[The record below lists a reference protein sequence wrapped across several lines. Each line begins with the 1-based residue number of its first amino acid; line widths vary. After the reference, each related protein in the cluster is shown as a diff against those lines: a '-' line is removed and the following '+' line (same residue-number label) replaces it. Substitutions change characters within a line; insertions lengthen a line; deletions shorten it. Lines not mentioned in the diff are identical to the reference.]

1 MKILVCFSLCLCT
14 VYGANVIQKATSLG
28 ANTLVDLIHKAGLT
42 STLANGGPFT
52 VFAPSDQAFA
62 AVPQEILQKLQSD
75 KALLQKV
82 LKYHVVSGMH
92 YADEA
97 NNELIVPSLVP
108 GLNIRVNIYQ
118 GGQVATVEGSKV
130 VLTNQN
136 ASNGVIHVLDRVM
149 YPLPDNT
156 LLQYVASQPN
166 LSQLVYSVI
175 RADLQAE
182 LAGGPFTLF
191 APVDSAF
198 DKLPAGFLSDNFL
211 TLDSS
216 RHGISLKLFT
226 DYSGI
231 TSLKQNGKL
240 ITDTKEKFDALNRQF
255 NQSVFSEPNKITATE
270 FENNQYMQQKTAYPT
285 MPDINITIQGISKLL
300 LNLKSSKAS
309 GPDELTPRLLRE
321 LAHEISP
328 IVCLIYPKL
337 DTGRKSLTDCV
348 LHMFHPSTKRFK
360 V

>member
-1 MKILVCFSLCLCT
+1 MKFLVCFSLCLCT
-14 VYGANVIQKATSLG
+14 VYGSNIIQKATSLG

-42 STLANGGPFT
+42 NTLANGGPFT

-97 NNELIVPSLVP
+97 NNELIIPSLVP

-136 ASNGVIHVLDRVM
+136 ASNGVIHVIDSVM

-211 TLDSS
+211 TLDGSRRLLRFHYVKGTFYSS
-216 RHGISLKLFT
+216 GLKDGMMVPT
-226 DYSGI
+226 VEG
-231 TSLKQNGKL
+231 QNLRIRYTNGHVMVDNARV
-240 ITDTKEKFDALNRQF
+240 IN
-255 NQSVFSEPNKITATE
+255 
-270 FENNQYMQQKTAYPT
+270 
-285 MPDINITIQGISKLL
+285 PDINVANGVIHIIDTFLQPS
-300 LNLKSSKAS
+300 NQTTAS
-309 GPDELTPRLLRE
+309 PHVIG
-321 LAHEISP
+321 
-328 IVCLIYPKL
+328 
-337 DTGRKSLTDCV
+337 
-348 LHMFHPSTKRFK
+348 
-360 V
+360 

>member
-14 VYGANVIQKATSLG
+14 VYGANIIQKATSLG

-42 STLANGGPFT
+42 NTLANGGPFT

-211 TLDSS
+211 TLDGSRRLLRFHYVKGTFYSS
-216 RHGISLKLFT
+216 GLKDGMMVPT
-226 DYSGI
+226 VEG
-231 TSLKQNGKL
+231 QNLRIRYTNGHVMVDNARV
-240 ITDTKEKFDALNRQF
+240 IN
-255 NQSVFSEPNKITATE
+255 
-270 FENNQYMQQKTAYPT
+270 
-285 MPDINITIQGISKLL
+285 PDINVANGVIHIIDTFLQPS
-300 LNLKSSKAS
+300 NQTTAS
-309 GPDELTPRLLRE
+309 PHVIG
-321 LAHEISP
+321 
-328 IVCLIYPKL
+328 
-337 DTGRKSLTDCV
+337 
-348 LHMFHPSTKRFK
+348 
-360 V
+360 